1 MVGRDVVQ
9 VLDEIRRGNGLSY
22 AELAQRT
29 GQPTSAVAAFFEG
42 EGAREEALGMALAG
56 ALGLRTERCVTC
68 AGAVVDYY
76 KSGIY
81 FSSDE
86 MEMLRL
92 YRGMDLPVREK
103 LVGLLA
109 AVYNADRK
117 NGR

>member
-29 GQPTSAVAAFFEG
+29 GQSASAIAAFFEE

-56 ALGLRTERCVTC
+56 ALVLRTERCVTC

>member
-29 GQPTSAVAAFFEG
+29 GQPASSVAAFFEG
-42 EGAREEALGMALAG
+42 EGAREEVLGMALAG

>member
-1 MVGRDVVQ
+1 MRSS
-9 VLDEIRRGNGLSY
+9 RRGRGSRPPRSPPSL
-22 AELAQRT
+22 R
-29 GQPTSAVAAFFEG
+29 G